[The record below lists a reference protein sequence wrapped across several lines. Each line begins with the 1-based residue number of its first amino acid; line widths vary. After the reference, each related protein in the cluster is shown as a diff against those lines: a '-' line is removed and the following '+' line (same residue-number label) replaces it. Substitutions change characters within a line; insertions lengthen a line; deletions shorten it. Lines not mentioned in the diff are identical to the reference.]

1 MRDPDVMYATLVVIV
16 LALAQTLAGQAGT
29 TYYVSI
35 NGNDT
40 NPGTIRAPWLTIQ
53 NAANTLKPGAT
64 VYVSGG
70 IFRESVNFPTSGRA
84 LAPIIFQ
91 SYPGQTSRGVPSEVI
106 HCWRPAA

>member
-29 TYYVSI
+29 TYYVSTS
-35 NGNDT
+35 GNDT

-53 NAANTLKPGAT
+53 HAANTVKPGAT

-70 IFRESVNFPTSGRA
+70 IYHESVNFPTSGRA
-84 LAPIIFQ
+84 LAPITFQ
-91 SYPGQTSRGVPSEVI
+91 SYPGQTSRGVPSEAI
-106 HCWRPAA
+106 QCWRPAA